1 MTKAEIGESEVV
13 QHAASEP
20 FIRYDPASW
29 GGRIVAKYM
38 EASDLSPDVVCD
50 LDALETIAILVAQG
64 LGNALVPAWQGLVP
78 QGFNLVVASSGTAF
92 SRNIL
97 FLQASVPARPKAVN
111 FLRQLLQHGGG

>member
-1 MTKAEIGESEVV
+1 
-13 QHAASEP
+13 
-20 FIRYDPASW
+20 
-29 GGRIVAKYM
+29 
-38 EASDLSPDVVCD
+38 
-50 LDALETIAILVAQG
+50 VAQG

-111 FLRQLLQHGGG
+111 FLRHLLQHGDG